1 LCGNILFNAEKSNM
15 NRKQQIL
22 ETITHIF
29 EISSTENGEHGD
41 GSNPK
46 TVKRL
51 ARMIGRTLMGK
62 EKRTEKAVKERMSR
76 GKRGK
81 FPKFKSK
88 EEKD

>member
-1 LCGNILFNAEKSNM
+1 M

-29 EISSTENGEHGD
+29 EISSTEKDEHTD
-41 GSNPK
+41 GSDPK
-46 TVKRL
+46 RVKRL
-51 ARMIGRTLMGK
+51 ARMIGRTLKGK
-62 EKRTEKAVKERMSR
+62 EKRTEEATRERMGR

>member
-1 LCGNILFNAEKSNM
+1 M

-29 EISSTENGEHGD
+29 EISATENGGHGD
-41 GSNPK
+41 GSDPK
-46 TVKRL
+46 RVQRL
-51 ARMIGRTLMGK
+51 ARMIGRALKGK
-62 EKRTEKAVKERMSR
+62 EKRTEEAVKERLGR